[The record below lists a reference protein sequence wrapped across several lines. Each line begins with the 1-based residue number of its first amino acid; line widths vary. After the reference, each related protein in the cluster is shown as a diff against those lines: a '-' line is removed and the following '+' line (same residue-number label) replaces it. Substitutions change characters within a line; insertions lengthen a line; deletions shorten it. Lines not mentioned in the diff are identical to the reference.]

1 MPDIKIAD
9 GFNGY
14 LATPAA
20 AREVPGILVIQEI
33 FGVNKFIRE
42 MCDRFAAMGY
52 LALAPDLFWRL
63 QPGVQLDPA
72 QQFDEAIGLM
82 NRFDQAEGIADLKT
96 ALEILRGNP
105 DCSGQIG
112 TVGYCLGGRLAFM
125 MALESDAA
133 ANVGYYGVGLEGL
146 VGQAGKIKA
155 PLMLHIAEQDKY
167 TPPEVREKV
176 AAGLAG
182 VPQATIHT
190 YPGADHAF
198 ARTGGMHYDAAAA
211 QLADART
218 AELFAKTLRL

>member
-14 LATPAA
+14 LAIPAN

-42 MCDRFAAMGY
+42 MCDRLAAMGY

-63 QPGVQLDPA
+63 QPGLQLDPVT
-72 QQFDEAIGLM
+72 QFDEAIGLM
-82 NRFDQAEGIADLKT
+82 NRFDQAQGVDDLKT
-96 ALEILRGNP
+96 ALEMLRGNP
-105 DCSGQIG
+105 DCSGQVG

-125 MALESDAA
+125 MALTSDALV
-133 ANVGYYGVGLEGL
+133 NVGYYGVGLEGL

-155 PLMLHIAEQDKY
+155 PLMLHVAEQDKY
-167 TPPEVREKV
+167 SPPEVREKIM
-176 AAGLAG
+176 AGLAG
-182 VPQATIHT
+182 VPKAEMHV
-190 YPGADHAF
+190 YPGVDHAF

-211 QLADART
+211 KLADGRT
-218 AELFAKTLRL
+218 AELFAKVLKP